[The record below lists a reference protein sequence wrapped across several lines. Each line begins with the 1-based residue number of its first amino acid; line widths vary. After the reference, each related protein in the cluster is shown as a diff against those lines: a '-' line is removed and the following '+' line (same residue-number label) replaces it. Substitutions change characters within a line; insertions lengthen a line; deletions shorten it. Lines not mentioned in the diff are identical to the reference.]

1 MLLTDSMGRSVE
13 VSTNAIPAALRP
25 SLAAGSGQQIPQ
37 PAGGA
42 RQPEAVRQ
50 RLEAGRAQAGGL
62 TVFPAAPP
70 RLMPYLANMDEFGNT
85 ALRPGALVDVG
96 PLEAEA
102 QGAKYWLSDRGLRYS
117 LEQTLSG
124 VGLSDAE
131 QGSSLLGYYTLYLQA
146 KWAVFEA
153 PGWGAGWLSTDVD
166 LKFGLGR
173 AGAQQSAGSNIGSL
187 TEPSGIWSP
196 VNGVRMSE
204 LAWQQSLVDGEL
216 VIVAGMVDQSDY
228 LDLNAYANDGR
239 GQFLNS
245 ALINSQV
252 LPLPGYN
259 FGANLQWQPQD
270 DWYTLLGVSGGNA
283 AAGQAPWSEFSLNT
297 WSLTGELGYAPAD
310 VLGWG
315 PGVFRIQPFVAQ
327 ADGPVQGGIAFNMQ
341 QQLGENSPFGWFGR
355 FGVGGSDVA
364 SGASTQIGTGFIV
377 RGPLRRR
384 GLLAKR
390 VNDLGGLGFVWSQ
403 PSATDRPVYHENEYI
418 LETFYTLQLT
428 PLMKLQ
434 PDLQIVWNPVFNPDA
449 GPVAVFQCQ
458 LVLAW

>member
-1 MLLTDSMGRSVE
+1 MNRCGCDQTRAGIIACATLSVVLHATSLPAADPSSIGHTSPDGMLLTDSMGRSVE

-377 RGPLRRR
+377 RGPLPRFTMRTNTSWKPFTR
-384 GLLAKR
+384 CNSPR
-390 VNDLGGLGFVWSQ
+390 
-403 PSATDRPVYHENEYI
+403 
-418 LETFYTLQLT
+418 
-428 PLMKLQ
+428 
-434 PDLQIVWNPVFNPDA
+434 
-449 GPVAVFQCQ
+449 
-458 LVLAW
+458 